1 MSKAITALAVSGLGS
16 LLLSSNVYAQ
26 TQDANVS
33 TKKTSVT
40 TENRDI
46 TEFKKVTV
54 NATRVS
60 QDAEDV
66 TRTVSVVEKE
76 QLEEIQANSVAEA
89 VSYQTNVS
97 VGGGAVPGNQKIN
110 IRGLEGDKVLQ
121 VIDGARSNTNFS
133 HRPSYFLDPELL
145 KSVEVLKGPSSS
157 LWGSGAIGGVVV
169 QNTIESDDLIQEG
182 NDVGGFIKKGYQTNG
197 DVRTTSAGIA
207 AKHDNMDVLFAATH
221 YDSNF
226 MKQGENVDSRQ
237 TLYGTEAKNTTY
249 LGKFGIDL
257 DQYQRVQAQYRYADL
272 DGHPPTVGSTDEA
285 ENADDLLIDR
295 LVKDQHAAIDYSH
308 KGSSKYLN
316 FDAKLYLNDTENE
329 EVNLLE
335 GTDQSD
341 LKTIGLNLLNNF
353 DFDQTQILVGIDGYK
368 DTIETKRT
376 EDASTGNR
384 PNPPS
389 KAESEVWGAFT
400 TITHDLTSTIQ
411 LDASLRYD
419 SFETESDDLDTSADE
434 NNLST
439 SAGIRW
445 QATDW
450 MRWSLRYDEAFRAPS
465 SYELY
470 IQGTHFNYGAPG
482 WDNEFVAN
490 PDLKPETA
498 KNIELSVDLAFNN
511 LLADDKLTIAATA
524 FQNDVED
531 FIYLDVVT
539 TADFGPPPACNC
551 VSGTSTHT
559 NARDAELWGY
569 ELEANYQI
577 GAFNALLSYG
587 QTRGT
592 HDTTTSSGTTKDHLP
607 NIPADK
613 WVADISYGFWDI
625 DTKAGVRI
633 LSAEKQDRIEED
645 QHVYDGYTT
654 TDLYATW
661 EPSDTSLEG
670 VKVDVV
676 LANLQDTHYQQAFSE
691 VYEPGRSLKVAAKYS
706 F

>member
-1 MSKAITALAVSGLGS
+1 MSKAITAIAVSGLGS
-16 LLLSSNVYAQ
+16 LLLSSNLFAESN
-26 TQDANVS
+26 TQALSSGDEAGV
-33 TKKTSVT
+33 TK
-40 TENRDI
+40 
-46 TEFKKVTV
+46 FKQVTV
-54 NATRVS
+54 SATRVE
-60 QDAEDV
+60 QDSDSV
-66 TRTVSVVEKE
+66 TRNVAVVEQE
-76 QLEEIQANSVAEA
+76 QLDEIQANSVAEA
-89 VSYQTNVS
+89 TAYQANVS
-97 VGGGAVPGNQKIN
+97 VAGGAIPGNQKIN

-145 KSVEVLKGPSSS
+145 TSVEVLKGPSSS

-169 QNTIESDDLIQEG
+169 QNTLNADDLIEEG
-182 NDVGGFIKKGYQTNG
+182 NSVGGFVKKGYQTNG
-197 DVRTTSAGIA
+197 DVRTTTGSIA
-207 AKHDNMDVLFAATH
+207 AKHDNLDVLFAATH

-226 MKQGENVDSRQ
+226 MKQGENVDSRL

-249 LGKFGIDL
+249 LTKFGIDFG
-257 DQYQRVQAQYRYADL
+257 QYQRVQAQYRYADL
-272 DGHPPTVGSTDEA
+272 NGHPPTVGSADDA
-285 ENADDLLIDR
+285 ENEDDLLIDR
-295 LVKDQHAAIDYSH
+295 EVKDQHAAIDYSH
-308 KGSSKYLN
+308 KGSSPFLN
-316 FDAKLYLNDTENE
+316 FDAKLYLNDTENKE
-329 EVNLLE
+329 INLLE
-335 GTDQSD
+335 GTDESD
-341 LKTIGLNLLNNF
+341 LRTVGLNLLNNF
-353 DFDQTQILVGIDGYK
+353 DFNHTQVLVGIDGYR

-376 EDASTGNR
+376 EDPGTGNR

-389 KAESEVWGAFT
+389 KAESDIWGAFT
-400 TITHDLTSTIQ
+400 TLTHDLTSTIQ

-434 NNLST
+434 THISK

-482 WDNEFVAN
+482 WDNNFVAN

-498 KNIELSVDLAFNN
+498 ENIELSVDLAFDQ
-511 LLADDKLTIAATA
+511 LIGDDTLSISATT

-531 FIYLDVVT
+531 FIYLDVIT
-539 TADFGPPPACNC
+539 NAEFGPPPACNC
-551 VSGTSTHT
+551 VTGTSTHT

-569 ELEANYQI
+569 EIEARYQL
-577 GAFNALLSYG
+577 GAFDAKLSYG

-592 HDTTTSSGTTKDHLP
+592 HKTKTTDGTTRDHLP

-625 DTKAGVRI
+625 DTKAGVRV
-633 LSAEKQDRIEED
+633 LSAEKQDRVEED
-645 QHVYDGYTT
+645 QHIYDGYTT

-661 EPSDTSLEG
+661 EPSSQSLEG
-670 VKVDVV
+670 LKVDMV
-676 LANLQDTHYQQAFSE
+676 LANLQDTNYQQAWSE

>member
-1 MSKAITALAVSGLGS
+1 MSKAITAIAVSGLGS
-16 LLLSSNVYAQ
+16 LLISGSLYAQ
-26 TQDANVS
+26 TQNS
-33 TKKTSVT
+33 GS
-40 TENRDI
+40 DI
-46 TEFKKVTV
+46 TDVKDVTEFKKVTV
-54 NATRVS
+54 NATRVE
-60 QDAEDV
+60 QDSDDV
-66 TRTVSVVEKE
+66 TRSVAIVDKEALDTV
-76 QLEEIQANSVAEA
+76 QANSVAEA
-89 VSYQTNVS
+89 VAHQTNVTLA
-97 VGGGAVPGNQKIN
+97 GGAVPGNQKVN

-121 VIDGARSNTNFS
+121 VIDDARSNTNFS
-133 HRPSYFLDPELL
+133 HRPSYFLDTELL
-145 KSVEVLKGPSSS
+145 KSVEILKGPSSS

-169 QNTIESDDLIQEG
+169 QNTIEANDLIQEG
-182 NDVGGFIKKGYQTNG
+182 NDFGGFIKKGYQTNG
-197 DVRTTSAGIA
+197 DVRSTSAAFATHYENI
-207 AKHDNMDVLFAATH
+207 DWLIAATH

-226 MKQGENVDSRQ
+226 MKQGENTDTRL
-237 TLYGTEAKNTTY
+237 TLYGTEAKNTNY
-249 LGKFGIDL
+249 LTKFGIDL
-257 DQYQRVQAQYRYADL
+257 DQYQRIQAQYRYADL
-272 DGHPPTVGSTDEA
+272 DGHPPTVGSTEEA
-285 ENADDLLIDR
+285 ENAEDLLIDR
-295 LVKDQHAAIDYSH
+295 EVKDQHAAIDYSH
-308 KGSSKYLN
+308 KGSSTFLN
-316 FDAKLYLNDTENE
+316 FDAKLYLNDTENKE
-329 EVNLLE
+329 INLLE

-341 LKTIGLNLLNNF
+341 LKTIGINLLNNF
-353 DFDQTQILVGIDGYK
+353 KFDHTQILVGIDGYQ

-376 EDASTGNR
+376 EDPGTGNR

-400 TITHDLTSTIQ
+400 TITHDLTSTLQ
-411 LDASLRYD
+411 AEASIRYD

-434 NNLST
+434 SNLST

-470 IQGTHFNYGAPG
+470 IQGTHFNYDAPG
-482 WDNEFVAN
+482 WDNNFVAN

-498 KNIELSVDLAFNN
+498 ENIELSVDLAFNN
-511 LLADDKLTIAATA
+511 VFAKDKLSLSATA

-539 TADFGPPPACNC
+539 NADFGPPPACNC
-551 VSGTSTHT
+551 ISGTSTHT

-569 ELEANYQI
+569 EIEAKYQI

-592 HDTTTSSGTTKDHLP
+592 HETSISSGTTKDHLP

-625 DTKAGVRI
+625 DTKAGVRV
-633 LSAEKQDRIEED
+633 LSAEKQDRVEED

-654 TDLYATW
+654 TDIYASW
-661 EPSDTSLEG
+661 EPSAQSLEG
-670 VKVDVV
+670 LKVDMI
-676 LANLQDTHYQQAFSE
+676 LANIQDTNYQQAWSE
-691 VYEPGRSLKVAAKYS
+691 VYEPGRSLKVAAKYN